1 MRDHGGN
8 LDEAQA
14 RWGQGDWIDLS
25 TGINRQPYPV
35 SRLSP
40 GAWTNLPTASA
51 TGALME
57 AAATAFGTAA
67 PGLALAGAQAAIQMI
82 PLLEKPGLARVLAP
96 TYNEHAACLRQAGW
110 HVEEVA
116 RLEDLSGADLAVVV
130 NPNNTWVTTL
140 TIDDL
145 KKMWEPA
152 AQGKVTMWNQVRP
165 EWPAARLMLFGPGA
179 DSGTFD
185 YFTEAVAHK
194 AKASRG
200 DYTAS
205 EDDNVLVQG
214 VEHNRNALGYF
225 GFAYYISHTERMRAV
240 AIEKPDGTSTEPS
253 VATVMGGT
261 YQPLSRPLF
270 VYVSRKAADRHDVQQ
285 FVGMFFTRTD
295 LVREVGY
302 IELTKEIYD
311 LARSHFADRRTGTAF
326 EKGNQV
332 GMTLE
337 ALLAR
342 ER

>member
-130 NPNNTWVTTL
+130 NPNNPDGRTCRKERLLTL
-140 TIDDL
+140 SVGRLVVDESFADPVPAESLVAKASDRLLVMRSFGKFWGLAGLRLGFVYGGADVIRRMSGLAGPWPVSGPALEIGRMALGDRDWRDRTVRRLSGEAERLDRLAASAGWIQAGGTLLFRLYDT
-145 KKMWEPA
+145 PA
-152 AQGKVTMWNQVRP
+152 AQQ
-165 EWPAARLMLFGPGA
+165 AQDA
-179 DSGTFD
+179 
-185 YFTEAVAHK
+185 
-194 AKASRG
+194 
-200 DYTAS
+200 
-205 EDDNVLVQG
+205 
-214 VEHNRNALGYF
+214 
-225 GFAYYISHTERMRAV
+225 
-240 AIEKPDGTSTEPS
+240 
-253 VATVMGGT
+253 
-261 YQPLSRPLF
+261 
-270 VYVSRKAADRHDVQQ
+270 
-285 FVGMFFTRTD
+285 
-295 LVREVGY
+295 
-302 IELTKEIYD
+302 
-311 LARSHFADRRTGTAF
+311 LARHHIWTRRFPYSATWLRLGLPGNEREWQRL
-326 EKGNQV
+326 EKTFG
-332 GMTLE
+332 
-337 ALLAR
+337 A
-342 ER
+342 

>member
-25 TGINRQPYPV
+25 TGIDRQPYPV

-130 NPNNTWVTTL
+130 NPN
-140 TIDDL
+140 
-145 KKMWEPA
+145 
-152 AQGKVTMWNQVRP
+152 
-165 EWPAARLMLFGPGA
+165 
-179 DSGTFD
+179 
-185 YFTEAVAHK
+185 Y
-194 AKASRG
+194 
-200 DYTAS
+200 
-205 EDDNVLVQG
+205 
-214 VEHNRNALGYF
+214 
-225 GFAYYISHTERMRAV
+225 
-240 AIEKPDGTSTEPS
+240 PDG
-253 VATVMGGT
+253 
-261 YQPLSRPLF
+261 
-270 VYVSRKAADRHDVQQ
+270 
-285 FVGMFFTRTD
+285 RTC
-295 LVREVGY
+295 R
-302 IELTKEIYD
+302 
-311 LARSHFADRRTGTAF
+311 
-326 EKGNQV
+326 
-332 GMTLE
+332 
-337 ALLAR
+337 
-342 ER
+342 